1 MKFEQNGP
9 SKKTSVAS
17 PVLSTSHQSVL
28 SNYFSKVSVASN
40 KAFRS
45 VSGSPAKSLTVGDST
60 TKSVSSGSQRRV
72 TSSKISLRNSL
83 KAMESTSVT
92 APQDASGPEGKLPS
106 KRPRLVDK
114 TFFDNFF
121 IKKEQT
127 QSGGNDLKS
136 SSHPPAAAQ
145 NPSSSSSQSRVVHC
159 PVCQDEVS
167 ETQINE
173 HLDWCLE
180 HDSTQVKS

>member
-17 PVLSTSHQSVL
+17 PVLSTSQQNVL
-28 SNYFSKVSVASN
+28 SNYFPKVSIANS

-45 VSGSPAKSLTVGDST
+45 VNGSPKKSLTVGDST
-60 TKSVSSGSQRRV
+60 KKSVFSSSQRRV
-72 TSSKISLRNSL
+72 TSSRISLRNSL

-92 APQDASGPEGKLPS
+92 APQDAGGPEGKLPS
-106 KRPRLVDK
+106 KRPRLEDK

-136 SSHPPAAAQ
+136 SLRPPAAAQ
-145 NPSSSSSQSRVVHC
+145 DPSSSSSQSRVVHC

-167 ETQINE
+167 EAQINE
-173 HLDWCLE
+173 HLDWCLQR
-180 HDSTQVKS
+180 DSTQVKS

>member
-17 PVLSTSHQSVL
+17 PVLSTSHQNVL
-28 SNYFSKVSVASN
+28 SNYFSKVSVASS

-45 VSGSPAKSLTVGDST
+45 VSGSPVKSLTVGDST
-60 TKSVSSGSQRRV
+60 TKSVSAGSQRRV
-72 TSSKISLRNSL
+72 TSSRTSLRNSL
-83 KAMESTSVT
+83 KAMESTYVT
-92 APQDASGPEGKLPS
+92 VPQDAGGPEGKLPS
-106 KRPRLVDK
+106 KRPRIEDK
-114 TFFDNFF
+114 TFFDLFF
-121 IKKEQT
+121 IKKEQA
-127 QSGGNDLKS
+127 QSGGGDVTS

-145 NPSSSSSQSRVVHC
+145 SPSGASGQSRVVHC
-159 PVCQDEVS
+159 PVCRDEVS

-180 HDSTQVKS
+180 RDSTQVKS

>member
-1 MKFEQNGP
+1 
-9 SKKTSVAS
+9 
-17 PVLSTSHQSVL
+17 
-28 SNYFSKVSVASN
+28 
-40 KAFRS
+40 
-45 VSGSPAKSLTVGDST
+45 
-60 TKSVSSGSQRRV
+60 
-72 TSSKISLRNSL
+72 
-83 KAMESTSVT
+83 MESTSVT

-106 KRPRLVDK
+106 KRHRLVDK